1 MSTATLTAT
10 RRDTAGKGTSRAMRR
25 EGQTPAVI
33 YGHSRETESLAIP
46 TRELERLLS
55 RISTGSTVVELNMD
69 GRRIRTLIRDVQH
82 HPTRKEVLHV
92 DFVEL
97 VAGEKVIT
105 KVPLRF
111 VGTPEGVRV
120 DSGVLEEKLHE
131 ISVEVDPSNLPESI
145 TVDVSQLA
153 VAKSLHVSD
162 LELPEGVTVL
172 EDPGNVVASVLP
184 PRVSEAAGEAAE
196 PAEDEPELIRKPKEE
211 E

>member
-1 MSTATLTAT
+1 ATPTATSRSVRCSNPEHRGRRVRSIEARRYSMSTATLTAT

-120 DSGVLEEKLHE
+120 DSGVLE
-131 ISVEVDPSNLPESI
+131 
-145 TVDVSQLA
+145 
-153 VAKSLHVSD
+153 
-162 LELPEGVTVL
+162 
-172 EDPGNVVASVLP
+172 
-184 PRVSEAAGEAAE
+184 
-196 PAEDEPELIRKPKEE
+196 
-211 E
+211 